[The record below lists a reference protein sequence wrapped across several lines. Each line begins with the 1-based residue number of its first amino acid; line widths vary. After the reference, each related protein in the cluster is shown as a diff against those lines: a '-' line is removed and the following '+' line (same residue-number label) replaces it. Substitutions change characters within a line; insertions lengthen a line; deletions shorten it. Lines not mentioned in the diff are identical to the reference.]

1 MPTCA
6 ASGLSASTSA
16 AAGVTAM
23 LTLALGLAASPA
35 RAQSSGTL
43 PSPDAILMT
52 SWCRPTEDGW
62 TALKVAGAL
71 PSTIKFERVSA
82 DTMAKAA
89 DGTDVAAATTQVLA
103 VSVGSNQ
110 FPAPAARTAQRL
122 VVSAMGADAR
132 AHPLTVRA
140 FLAMTPF
147 ADANAAA
154 TIGTEQLGAECFS
167 TDAASPNVQLVL
179 PAGFEGFV
187 EVTRQD
193 VPDADLLVSARL
205 EPESLR
211 GSNTLSRD
219 GTPPDDSWFV
229 DSFVRGHA
237 LRATLPAPR
246 YRALVEL
253 ARCDYLAPAEREPGG
268 CAFNHTSR
276 AAPIYDWIS
285 EVAGRSAPLEFDSHA
300 GTKTEPLIV
309 FFGLANLN
317 RTVLLDC
324 RDTSDRTCEEY
335 SEPWQT
341 SLQRAD
347 YAWAVY
353 LEDTATGYDTAIDI
367 EFRQRAS
374 DFDYEEF
381 DPRAPVQLSTVDA
394 SGSTRRTIRVG
405 FRRFRI
411 REAPASVQVAFTRQ
425 GPSYG
430 LRQYQRLYVKRSSRA
445 FALAG
450 TLMVSAEAVQLTD
463 ISVREEPRPDY
474 SPPIAGRLTS
484 SIAESWIF
492 TGISFRWPVARAR
505 ASDQPNW
512 PQRLAWNAV
521 PDVTAAIGFREGRN
535 PFFVG
540 TSWPIFSR
548 INLTFGTAL
557 FRHDRLRPGYVAS
570 QLVPLDRPRGDFIE
584 TYWSMEMLLGLAVDI
599 FDSR

>member
-1 MPTCA
+1 MQTA
-6 ASGLSASTSA
+6 SA
-16 AAGVTAM
+16 ARAAGLICALAM
-23 LTLALGLAASPA
+23 AIAPVPA
-35 RAQSSGTL
+35 RAQSSPA
-43 PSPDAILMT
+43 PSADEILMT
-52 SWCRPTEDGW
+52 SWCRPADDAW
-62 TALKVAGAL
+62 TDLDVRGPL
-71 PSTIKFERVSA
+71 PSTITFQQVPA
-82 DTMAKAA
+82 DTV
-89 DGTDVAAATTQVLA
+89 DVAALTTQVFA
-103 VSVGSNQ
+103 VSVGANQ
-110 FPAPAARTAQRL
+110 FPSPAARTAQRL
-122 VVSAMGADAR
+122 TVSTLGTDTR
-132 AHPLTVRA
+132 AHPLSVRVFVA
-140 FLAMTPF
+140 MSPLADG
-147 ADANAAA
+147 ADP
-154 TIGTEQLGAECFS
+154 TGKHRGAECFA
-167 TDAASPNVQLVL
+167 TDAASPSVQLIL
-179 PAGFEGFV
+179 PGGFQGFV

-193 VPDADLLVSARL
+193 VPDAVLVVSARL
-205 EPESLR
+205 EAELLR
-211 GSNTLSRD
+211 GSDTLPLNGSP
-219 GTPPDDSWFV
+219 TDDSWFV
-229 DSFVRGHA
+229 GSFVRGHA
-237 LRATLPAPR
+237 LRATLAVPR
-246 YRALVEL
+246 YQELVAL
-253 ARCDYLAPAEREPGG
+253 ARCDYLAPAERAPGG
-268 CAFNHTSR
+268 CAMNHEAR
-276 AAPIYDWIS
+276 VAPIYDWVS
-285 EVAGRSAPLEFDSHA
+285 EIVGRSAPLEFDSHS

-324 RDTSDRTCEEY
+324 RDTSRRTCEEF

-353 LEDTATGYDTAIDI
+353 LEETATGYDTAIDI

-394 SGSTRRTIRVG
+394 AGSSRRTIRVG
-405 FRRFRI
+405 YRRFRI

-430 LRQYQRLYVKRSSRA
+430 LRQYQRLYLKRSSRG

-450 TLMVSAEAVQLTD
+450 TLMLSAEAVQLTD
-463 ISVREEPRPDY
+463 IEVEEEPRADY
-474 SPPIAGRLTS
+474 AAPIAGRLTS
-484 SIAESWIF
+484 TIHESWVF

-512 PQRLAWNAV
+512 PQRLAWSAV

-557 FRHDRLRPGYVAS
+557 FRHDRLRPGYAES
-570 QLVPLDRPRGDFIE
+570 QLVPLDQPRSTFIE
-584 TYWSMEMLLGLAVDI
+584 TYWSMEMLLGLAIDI

>member
-1 MPTCA
+1 MPTACA
-6 ASGLSASTSA
+6 ARA
-16 AAGVTAM
+16 ATGVTAP
-23 LTLALGLAASPA
+23 LAFALALAVTAAPA
-35 RAQSSGTL
+35 RAQSDAPTSA
-43 PSPDAILMT
+43 DAILMT
-52 SWCRPTEDGW
+52 SWCRPADDAW
-62 TALKVAGAL
+62 TALDVRGPL
-71 PSTIKFERVSA
+71 PSTITFQRVTA
-82 DTMAKAA
+82 DA
-89 DGTDVAAATTQVLA
+89 TDVAALTTQVFA
-103 VSVGSNQ
+103 VSVGANQ

-122 VVSAMGADAR
+122 VLSALGSDTR

-147 ADANAAA
+147 ADAADAR
-154 TIGTEQLGAECFS
+154 GSQRGAECFA
-167 TDAASPNVQLVL
+167 TDAASPSVQLVL
-179 PAGFEGFV
+179 PAGFQGFV

-193 VPDADLLVSARL
+193 VPDAELHVAARL
-205 EPESLR
+205 ESESLR
-211 GSNTLSRD
+211 GSDTLPVD
-219 GTPPDDSWFV
+219 GRPPDDSWFV
-229 DSFVRGHA
+229 GSFVRGHA
-237 LRATLPAPR
+237 LRATLAAPR
-246 YRALVEL
+246 YQDLVAL
-253 ARCDYLAPAEREPGG
+253 ARCDYLAPAERAPGG
-268 CAFNHTSR
+268 CASDHTSR
-276 AAPIYDWIS
+276 VATLYDWVS
-285 EVAGRSAPLEFDSHA
+285 EIVGRSAPLEFGSHS
-300 GTKTEPLIV
+300 GTKTEPIIV

-324 RDTSDRTCEEY
+324 RDISGRTCEEY

-353 LEDTATGYDTAIDI
+353 LEETATGYDTAIDI

-394 SGSTRRTIRVG
+394 AGSTRRTIRVG
-405 FRRFRI
+405 YRRFRI

-430 LRQYQRLYVKRSSRA
+430 LRQYQRLYLKRSSRA

-463 ISVREEPRPDY
+463 INVREEPRADY
-474 SPPIAGRLTS
+474 TTPIAGRLTT
-484 SIAESWIF
+484 SIAESWVF

-512 PQRLAWNAV
+512 PQRLAWSAV

-557 FRHDRLRPGYVAS
+557 FRHDRFRPGYVAS
-570 QLVPLDRPRGDFIE
+570 QLVPLDRPRDDFIE